1 MPKPL
6 EVVEDEPYKGY
17 DHKNDKRYRQKQHE
31 SSVDVK
37 LIGIFGLGYR
47 NIYSTVVFKKIE

>member
-47 NIYSTVVFKKIE
+47 NIYSTVVFK